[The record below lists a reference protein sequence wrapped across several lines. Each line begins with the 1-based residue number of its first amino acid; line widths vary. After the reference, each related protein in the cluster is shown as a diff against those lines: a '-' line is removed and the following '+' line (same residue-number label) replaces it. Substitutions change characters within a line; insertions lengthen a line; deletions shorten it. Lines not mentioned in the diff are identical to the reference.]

1 MVPMKIKPGRSST
14 TILAAVL
21 LATLGLSSCANNGE
35 PAGTEPGPAPDSALR
50 ITVSNYPLEFLAT
63 EIAGERAAITS
74 LTPPG
79 VTPHDLELS
88 PAQLAG
94 LERADLVFYQSG
106 FQQAIDDALAVISP
120 AHTLDAAAH
129 AALLPWVTADLPDDD
144 ALDHHEDED
153 HGHDSDHEDETED
166 HSHKHHHEDEHD
178 HDHSGYDPHFWLDP
192 QRLIAV
198 ANALRDELSDIDPAG
213 AQEYQQN
220 TAALVA
226 ALTELDQAFTAGL
239 SQCQQDTIIVTH
251 SAFGYWE
258 ARYGI
263 HQLAITG
270 FSPQD
275 EPSPA
280 RLVELTK
287 IIDELGITTVF
298 FETLVSPKVAQTLAA
313 ESGVNTAVLDP
324 LEGLIDSEQDLLSV
338 SYANL
343 AALQEGLA
351 CQ

>member
-1 MVPMKIKPGRSST
+1 MVPMKIKPGNSST

-21 LATLGLSSCANNGE
+21 LATLGLSSCANNAE
-35 PAGTEPGPAPDSALR
+35 PAGTDPGAAPDSTLR

-106 FQQAIDDALAVISP
+106 FQQAIDDALAVTSP

-144 ALDHHEDED
+144 AHDHHEAED
-153 HGHDSDHEDETED
+153 HGQESD
-166 HSHKHHHEDEHD
+166 HSHEHDHEDEHD

-192 QRLIAV
+192 QRSIAV
-198 ANALRDELSDIDPAG
+198 ANALRDELSEIDPAG
-213 AQEYQQN
+213 AEEYQQN

-287 IIDELGITTVF
+287 IIGELGITTVF
-298 FETLVSPKVAQTLAA
+298 FETLVSPKVAQTLAD

-324 LEGLIDSEQDLLSV
+324 LEGLVDPEQDLLSV

-343 AALQEGLA
+343 AALQEGLM
-351 CQ
+351 CH